1 MFIAKQLKQQN
12 IIEYLLY
19 MWQIEDLIR
28 AFGLDIDKINRQ
40 IVEPYPIAAEE
51 KKQLYEW
58 YESLI
63 EMMRAENVQVKGH
76 LQLNKNVIIQLN
88 DFHNEF
94 MQSGLDASYNASL
107 YKILPSLELLRQK
120 QPEKDI
126 SDIELCFNF
135 LYGIMTLRMN
145 KKEISPETQ
154 QAQAEIS
161 KFSALLNKYYQQY
174 VSGELNFDENP

>member
-1 MFIAKQLKQQN
+1 MFIAKKLRKQN

-28 AFGLDIDKINRQ
+28 AFGLNMDKINRQ
-40 IVEPYPIAAEE
+40 IVEPYPLSSED
-51 KKQLYEW
+51 KKKLYDW

-63 EMMRAENVQVKGH
+63 DMMRAENVEEKGH

-88 DFHNEF
+88 DFHKEF
-94 MQSGLDASYNASL
+94 MQSGVDASYNANF
-107 YKILPSLELLRQK
+107 YQILPSLTQLRNK
-120 QPEKDI
+120 QADTDI

-145 KKEISPETQ
+145 KKEISPQTQ
-154 QAQAEIS
+154 HAQAEIN
-161 KFSALLNKYYQQY
+161 KFLGLLNKYYQQY
-174 VSGELNFDENP
+174 VSGELNFETP